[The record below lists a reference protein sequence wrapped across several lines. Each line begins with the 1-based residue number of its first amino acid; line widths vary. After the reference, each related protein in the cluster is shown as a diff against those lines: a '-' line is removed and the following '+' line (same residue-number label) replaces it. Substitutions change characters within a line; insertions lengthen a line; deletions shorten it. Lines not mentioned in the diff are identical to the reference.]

1 MIPLRFIDSST
12 TEYIQDINTFSFA
25 TDLMLRG
32 IYSEQPNANTLLFAS
47 QQDLVYATLAYK
59 GNASLEWD

>member
-1 MIPLRFIDSST
+1 MNELRFIDSLT

-32 IYSEQPNANTLLFAS
+32 VYSEQPNANTLLFAS
-47 QQDLVYATLAYK
+47 QQDLVYATLAYR
-59 GNASLEWD
+59 GRASLEWD

>member
-1 MIPLRFIDSST
+1 MNELRFIDSST

-32 IYSEQPNANTLLFAS
+32 IYTEQPNANTLLFAS
-47 QQDLVYATLAYK
+47 QQDLVYATLAYS
-59 GNASLEWD
+59 GNATLEWD

>member
-1 MIPLRFIDSST
+1 MNELRFIDSST

-32 IYSEQPNANTLLFAS
+32 VYSEQPNANTLLFAS
-47 QQDLVYATLAYK
+47 QQDLVYATLAYR
-59 GNASLEWD
+59 GRASLEWD